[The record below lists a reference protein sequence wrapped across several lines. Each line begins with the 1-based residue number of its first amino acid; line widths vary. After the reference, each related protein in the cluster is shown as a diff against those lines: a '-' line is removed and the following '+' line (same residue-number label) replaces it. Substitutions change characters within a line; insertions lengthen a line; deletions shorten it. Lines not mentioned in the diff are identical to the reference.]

1 VLSTPQPPQAVAA
14 WAPVANHPGVAGL
27 REAFVSDELA
37 GAPALFLAY
46 DYHPGA
52 ATLEAVHLAPPAAG
66 GTPAPEATLWSYLAQ
81 LLAALR
87 AAHAAG
93 LALRPA
99 ALHSSKVLLAAP
111 GRVRLAAAG
120 AADAL
125 AGAPPADLAAAQ
137 RADLAALGRLLLEL
151 GCGAAPPA
159 LDALAERGAS
169 RDLVRAL
176 AGLLAAAEGSGFASA
191 EAAAAALGGRLLA
204 ALDAAHVAADAATE
218 ALGREAENGRLLRLA
233 VKLAMVCERAE
244 VGGDTRWSETGDR
257 YLLQLFRD
265 FAFHQVDSAGRPVV
279 DWGWVV
285 EALNKADAGAGER
298 VLLLSRDGASM
309 LVVSYADVRRCLAA
323 SYDQLKAAAAAAAP
337 AAGGGAGG
345 SGDAPWRQY

>member
-1 VLSTPQPPQAVAA
+1 VRSAPQPPQAVAA

-66 GTPAPEATLWSYLAQ
+66 GAPAPEATLWSYLAQ

-99 ALHSSKVLLAAP
+99 ALHASKVLLAAP

-151 GCGAAPPA
+151 GCGGAAPPA

-204 ALDAAHVAADAATE
+204 ALDAAHAAADAASE

-244 VGGDTRWSETGDR
+244 VGGDARWSATGDR

-265 FAFHQVDSAGRPVV
+265 FAFHQVDSEGRPVV

-323 SYDQLKAAAAAAAP
+323 SYDQLKAAAAAG
-337 AAGGGAGG
+337 AGGGAGG
-345 SGDAPWRQY
+345 GEAAPPRRQY